1 MSLILS
7 FNVTN
12 CFNHFYIKY
21 IFLIKFKELIL
32 KQSNRKMFVIN
43 GDKVIE
49 TSTSNN
55 HSKVTSYSLD
65 EYNYRKNNPNSKYET
80 PEQRLAKE
88 RIKSRKENKKLE
100 KQNSKKEQQN
110 ARRIPLFLE
119 RHVSTLSMV

>member
-1 MSLILS
+1 MIGI
-7 FNVTN
+7 T
-12 CFNHFYIKY
+12 
-21 IFLIKFKELIL
+21 
-32 KQSNRKMFVIN
+32 

-100 KQNSKKEQQN
+100 KQNLKKEKQN
-110 ARRIPLFLE
+110 ARRIPLLLE
-119 RHVSTLSMV
+119 KQNSVFQMIN